1 MSFVEVS
8 LVRNQLRTALER
20 SRAKAQLRRQRASG
34 AEQAWIEFLER
45 VAVPLARQV
54 SNALKVEGYAFTVF
68 TPSQGLRLASDH
80 GRDDFI
86 ELVLDTTGE
95 QPQVLGR
102 VSRVRGSRT
111 LSDER
116 PVKPGAS
123 PADISEQE
131 LLTFFLDALEPW
143 LER

>member
-1 MSFVEVS
+1 VEVS
-8 LVRNQLRTALER
+8 LVRNQLRLALDR
-20 SRAKAQLRRQRASG
+20 SRAKAQQRRQRANG
-34 AEQAWIEFLER
+34 AEQDWAAFLER

-86 ELVLDTTGE
+86 ELALDTGGE
-95 QPQVLGR
+95 KPQVLGR
-102 VSRVRGSRT
+102 ISRVRGSRT

-116 PVKPGAS
+116 PVKPGAG
-123 PADISEQE
+123 PADIDEQE
-131 LLTFFLDALEPW
+131 LLSFFLEALEPW

>member
-1 MSFVEVS
+1 MEVS
-8 LVRNQLRTALER
+8 LVRNQLRLALTR
-20 SRAKAQLRRQRASG
+20 SRTKAQQRRQRVSG
-34 AEQAWIEFLER
+34 AEQAWAEFLEQ

-54 SNALKVEGYAFTVF
+54 SSALKVEGYPFTVF

-86 ELVLDTTGE
+86 ELALDTGGE
-95 QPQVLGR
+95 EPQVLGR
-102 VSRVRGSRT
+102 INRVRGSRT

-116 PVKPGAS
+116 PVKAGAS
-123 PADISEQE
+123 PAEISEE
-131 LLTFFLDALEPW
+131 DLLTFFLEALEPW